1 MAKPRVSLLDD
12 FERVMDEFFDEMLI
26 GRWRVGEHFERAEVV
41 DHGDRYEVRIAA
53 GEIDPA
59 QLDVEVHDR
68 RLSVRLPTRQGNKLE
83 NAFRFGD
90 AIESSQ
96 VSARWSAGIL
106 TITLPKQKGRRVELK
121 NS

>member
-26 GRWRVGEHFERAEVV
+26 GRWRGAEQAEPAEVV

-53 GEIDPA
+53 PEIDPA
-59 QLDVEVHDR
+59 HLDVEVHDR
-68 RLSVRLPTRQGNKLE
+68 RLTIRIPTRQGGKLE
-83 NAFRFGD
+83 SAFRFSD
-90 AIESSQ
+90 AIESAQ
-96 VSARWSAGIL
+96 VSAHWAAGIL
-106 TITLPKQKGRRVELK
+106 TIILPKQKGRRVALK